1 VTGSCVPRE
10 TIRKARP
17 RPGPRVSLSNLSI
30 YLSIYLSRQTAMISK
45 LEVRLQSAASSAR
58 NGASAA
64 AAGSLA
70 TSTKSVWPGAL
81 STASNRTAHRSK

>member
-1 VTGSCVPRE
+1 
-10 TIRKARP
+10 
-17 RPGPRVSLSNLSI
+17 
-30 YLSIYLSRQTAMISK
+30 MISK
-45 LEVRLQSAASSAR
+45 LEVRLQSAASSAC